1 MQSSFLHPD
10 NQTLLWEVIQ
20 TCPYLAYIDYKE
32 EWFQSHMQQSYE
44 KQEGLIGLMEWNEK
58 VVRNMMKDL
67 RAAKAFHKE
76 QEEEKGKQQRKQ
88 QEMRERVDKDTELKT
103 DTTKDEPIK
112 NMEELLAEHEK
123 RRAQE
128 IPQFPTPTGEVI

>member
-1 MQSSFLHPD
+1 MQSLFLHPD
-10 NQTLLWEVIQ
+10 NQTLLWEVMQ
-20 TCPYLAYIDYKE
+20 TCPFLVYIDHPD
-32 EWFQSHMQQSYE
+32 EWFQSHMQKGYE
-44 KQEGLIGLMEWNEK
+44 NSLSEEGLMECNQR
-58 VVRNMMKDL
+58 VVRAMMSDLRTVRNM
-67 RAAKAFHKE
+67 HNVQKE
-76 QEEEKGKQQRKQ
+76 EVEKQQWKQ
-88 QEMRERVDKDTELKT
+88 QEMRERVDKDSELKT